1 MLAVSSEEALNS
13 SKVGLMVRAPSQK
26 QGRAGVQ
33 HWKPFGTAKVDGR
46 EVEILNL
53 GVSCSFKMPVLL
65 KFQLVKLF
73 RSLPS

>member
-13 SKVGLMVRAPSQK
+13 KVGVMVRAPSQK

-33 HWKPFGTAKVDGR
+33 HWKPFGRAKVDGR

-73 RSLPS
+73 RSPPS